1 VVSDLAKSDHLLS
14 HRKRAESHRNK
25 TIAGL
30 VSRFVQESF
39 FRLCDLTAKPDKKPI
54 SLIDQRR
61 EYPIMANRAEAPAP
75 TRYHLN
81 GFAQVMERI
90 GLAIMGA
97 LCGLFVAAMVAKADI
112 EEINSLGALFSAV
125 LYGSVG
131 FYVGTNISSLSSS
144 STFSNPGSGPKT
156 NPIALASA
164 IGTFVAAVAAL
175 VSVYMIIFDETPPAI
190 WNIGIGFGWALGVLL
205 QLAAG
210 TAARRGQYSSAPAR
224 MQGRR
229 QAG

>member
-1 VVSDLAKSDHLLS
+1 M
-14 HRKRAESHRNK
+14 
-25 TIAGL
+25 T
-30 VSRFVQESF
+30 
-39 FRLCDLTAKPDKKPI
+39 
-54 SLIDQRR
+54 
-61 EYPIMANRAEAPAP
+61 NRAEAPAP

-125 LYGSVG
+125 LYGSLG
-131 FYVGTNISSLSSS
+131 FYVGTNIPSLSPSRTFS
-144 STFSNPGSGPKT
+144 STGSGP
-156 NPIALASA
+156 NRIALASA

-175 VSVYMIIFDETPPAI
+175 VSVYMILFDETPPVMG
-190 WNIGIGFGWALGVLL
+190 NVGIGSGWALAVLL

-210 TAARRGQYSSAPAR
+210 TAARLGQYSSAPAR
-224 MQGRR
+224 AQGRR

>member
-1 VVSDLAKSDHLLS
+1 MTNRVGATTSTHLIGLA
-14 HRKRAESHRNK
+14 EV
-25 TIAGL
+25 T
-30 VSRFVQESF
+30 
-39 FRLCDLTAKPDKKPI
+39 
-54 SLIDQRR
+54 
-61 EYPIMANRAEAPAP
+61 
-75 TRYHLN
+75 
-81 GFAQVMERI
+81 ERI

-125 LYGSVG
+125 MYGSVG
-131 FYVGTNISSLSSS
+131 SYLRTNIPSLSSGRA
-144 STFSNPGSGPKT
+144 FSNLGSGPKT

-190 WNIGIGFGWALGVLL
+190 WNVGIGFGWALGVLL

-210 TAARRGQYSSAPAR
+210 TAVRLGQYNSALAELPQEHVR
-224 MQGRR
+224 LE
-229 QAG
+229 